1 MMMAVIL
8 FTGIVSLRAQ
18 EAVKT
23 EPAKP
28 EAVKL
33 YTPEANAQEDIN
45 KAVAQAKAANKHV
58 FVQIGGNWCPWC
70 IKFHHFVDEDADLKK
85 YVTEN
90 YVVVLVNTSKENYNK
105 ELLAKYEYPGRL
117 GYPVFLI
124 LDGTG
129 RRLNTQDSGLLEQG
143 EGYNKSKVM
152 TFLRQWSAAALDP
165 KNNK

>member
-1 MMMAVIL
+1 M
-8 FTGIVSLRAQ
+8 
-18 EAVKT
+18 
-23 EPAKP
+23 
-28 EAVKL
+28 
-33 YTPEANAQEDIN
+33 
-45 KAVAQAKAANKHV
+45 
-58 FVQIGGNWCPWC
+58 
-70 IKFHHFVDEDADLKK
+70 
-85 YVTEN
+85 
-90 YVVVLVNTSKENYNK
+90 VVLVNTSKENYNK